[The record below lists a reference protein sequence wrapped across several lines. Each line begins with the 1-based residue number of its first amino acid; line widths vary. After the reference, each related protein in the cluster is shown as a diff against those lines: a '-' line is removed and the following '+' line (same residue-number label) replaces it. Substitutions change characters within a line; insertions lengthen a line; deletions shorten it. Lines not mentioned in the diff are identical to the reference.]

1 MGMLIVSR
9 KVEIGLVDSEPMVSE
24 RRKEGSE
31 EEKALTSLSQCWSND
46 DERDFL
52 FTLSRE
58 VGTLV
63 LDWPFEWMGT
73 GVKPKKLF
81 VIVVVVDGSV
91 GWSKEES
98 KCKNRLTSLRSFP
111 SF

>member
-1 MGMLIVSR
+1 MGMLIVSQ

-81 VIVVVVDGSV
+81 VIVVDGVDGV
-91 GWSKEES
+91 GGRKR
-98 KCKNRLTSLRSFP
+98 KANARIG
-111 SF
+111 